1 MNPACPEEAGVR
13 VYPRGINRLLVA
25 DEFINELDPGFIDVL
40 IFKVDADASRRVKV
54 RRVVR
59 TPEFLPLDVALMTE
73 PASPFAHP
81 DAHGEAAGFSI
92 VVKRNRSIVPRAM
105 FLGVAGVAGFSFAVG
120 LAFAWFGLWLVLP
133 FVGLEVAA
141 LILAFGVYSR
151 HVSDNET
158 IRRDEHGLA
167 VEIRQGNRLLKY
179 RLDAHWAQCVL
190 DNVGREVRLLI
201 GSHGKFVQI
210 GRHLDEEGRRQLR
223 NELNERLREH
233 RAGRD

>member
-1 MNPACPEEAGVR
+1 M
-13 VYPRGINRLLVA
+13 LMQVA
-25 DEFINELDPGFIDVL
+25 ECT
-40 IFKVDADASRRVKV
+40 ATR
-54 RRVVR
+54 VR
-59 TPEFLPLDVALMTE
+59 TLGFLPLDVALMTE
-73 PASPFAHP
+73 PASPYAHP
-81 DAHGEAAGFSI
+81 NAHGDAVSFSI
-92 VVKRNRSIVPRAM
+92 VVRPNRSVAPRST
-105 FLGVAGVAGFSFAVG
+105 LLCVVAVAGFSFAVG

-133 FVGLEVAA
+133 FVGIEVAA

-179 RLDAHWAQCVL
+179 RLDAHWAQCIL

-210 GRHLDEEGRRQLR
+210 GRHLGEEGRRQLR
-223 NELNERLREH
+223 NELNKRLREY
-233 RAGRD
+233 RAGRG

>member
-1 MNPACPEEAGVR
+1 
-13 VYPRGINRLLVA
+13 
-25 DEFINELDPGFIDVL
+25 
-40 IFKVDADASRRVKV
+40 
-54 RRVVR
+54 
-59 TPEFLPLDVALMTE
+59 MTE

-81 DAHGEAAGFSI
+81 NAHGDGGGFSI
-92 VVKRNRSIVPRAM
+92 VVKRNHSIAPRAM
-105 FLGVAGVAGFSFAVG
+105 LLGIVGVAGFSFAVG

-179 RLDAHWAQCVL
+179 RLDVHWARCVL

-201 GSHGKFVQI
+201 GSHGKFVEI
-210 GRHLDEEGRRQLR
+210 GRHLDGVGRRQLR
-223 NELNERLREH
+223 DDLNERLREH